1 MRCTPWFTIYEISLL
16 SDELESLRRD
26 RMDAKTTTKSFSE
39 MFGKRTA
46 QTDIDPEVG
55 TQTVT
60 IRACVGYANPDRMVV
75 YWNAENGGDRDTTF
89 FAQTTEGEA
98 DGYTEQNIGHL
109 MDAVGVTDIDDLA
122 KVKNVKVKAFVKY
135 DKNQNGEIK
144 TYPAD
149 AQNHAGQHRFKL
161 WNFASLSL
169 REQREEASE
178 GFDFA

>member
-55 TQTVT
+55 TQIVT
-60 IRACVGYANPDRMVV
+60 IRACVGYTGPDRMVV

-98 DGYTEQNIGHL
+98 DGYTEQNIGHF

-149 AQNHAGQHRFKL
+149 AQNHAGQNRFKL
-161 WNFASLSL
+161 WNFFGKGRAS
-169 REQREEASE
+169 RI
-178 GFDFA
+178 G